1 MATVE
6 LEAGRA
12 FDVTAGPGVVV
23 VGVHRSGPPPDADLD
38 AFDILLSADPAAPRP
53 WVGLAP
59 AALEAALTRLAAN
72 VAAQPVAAAVAAQVL
87 RVTSSLTFDAALTVE
102 SLAYSMLQASDG
114 FRAWRAANPAPM
126 RDDQDQPRVA
136 VSREGA
142 DLSIRLIRASANNAV
157 DARLRDELCE
167 ALEFALIDP
176 DQAQVELSGE
186 GRVFSEGGDLA
197 EFGTFGDPGR
207 AHLVRTLR
215 APASLLHRLGARATA
230 TVHGACIGSGLE
242 IPAAAAR
249 VIARRHTWFRLPE
262 VGMGL
267 IPGAGGTA
275 TIPRR
280 IGRRRT
286 CFLAISGL
294 DIRAS
299 TALAWGLV
307 DAVESA

>member
-1 MATVE
+1 M
-6 LEAGRA
+6 R
-12 FDVTAGPGVVV
+12 
-23 VGVHRSGPPPDADLD
+23 VGVHRSGPLPATDFDE
-38 AFDILLSADPAAPRP
+38 FDILLSADPTAPRP

-59 AALEAALTRLAAN
+59 EALEAALARLAAN

-87 RVTSSLTFDAALTVE
+87 RATPSLTFDQALTIE

-114 FRAWRAANPAPM
+114 FRAWRAANPAPV
-126 RDDQDQPRVA
+126 RNDQDQPRVA
-136 VSREGA
+136 VSRDGV
-142 DLSIRLIRASANNAV
+142 DLSIRLIRTSANNAV

-176 DQAQVELSGE
+176 DQAPVLLSGE

-207 AHLVRTLR
+207 AHLVRSLR
-215 APASLLHRLGARATA
+215 APAALLHRLGGRATA

-242 IPAAAAR
+242 IPAAASR
-249 VIARRHTWFRLPE
+249 LIARRHTWFRLPE

-267 IPGAGGTA
+267 IPGAGGTV

-280 IGRRRT
+280 IGRHRA
-286 CFLAISGL
+286 CFMAISGL

-307 DAVESA
+307 DSVEKA

>member
-1 MATVE
+1 M
-6 LEAGRA
+6 R
-12 FDVTAGPGVVV
+12 
-23 VGVHRSGPPPDADLD
+23 VGVHRSGPLPDTDLD
-38 AFDILLSADPAAPRP
+38 DFDIVLSADPAAPRP
-53 WVGLAP
+53 WVGLTP
-59 AALEAALTRLAAN
+59 EGLEATLARLAAN
-72 VAAQPVAAAVAAQVL
+72 VAAQPVAAAAAVQVL
-87 RVTSSLTFDAALTVE
+87 RATLRLTFDQALTIE

-114 FRAWRAANPAPM
+114 FRAWRAANPAPV
-126 RDDQDQPRVA
+126 RNDQDQPRVA
-136 VSREGA
+136 VSRDGA
-142 DLSIRLIRASANNAV
+142 DLSILLIRASANNAV

-176 DQAQVELSGE
+176 DQAPVLLSGE

-207 AHLVRTLR
+207 AHLVRALR
-215 APASLLHRLGARATA
+215 APAALLHRLGGRATA
-230 TVHGACIGSGLE
+230 RVHGACIGSGLE
-242 IPAAAAR
+242 IPAAASR

-267 IPGAGGTA
+267 IPGAGGTV

-280 IGRRRT
+280 IGRHRA
-286 CFLAISGL
+286 CFMAISGL

-307 DAVESA
+307 DSVESA

>member
-1 MATVE
+1 M
-6 LEAGRA
+6 R
-12 FDVTAGPGVVV
+12 
-23 VGVHRSGPPPDADLD
+23 VGVHRSGPLPATDFDE
-38 AFDILLSADPAAPRP
+38 FDILLSADPTAPRP
-53 WVGLAP
+53 WVGLTP
-59 AALEAALTRLAAN
+59 EGLEATLARLAAN
-72 VAAQPVAAAVAAQVL
+72 VAAQPVAAAAAVQVL
-87 RVTSSLTFDAALTVE
+87 RATLRLTFDQALTIE

-114 FRAWRAANPAPM
+114 FRAWRAANPAPV
-126 RDDQDQPRVA
+126 RNDQDQPRVA
-136 VSREGA
+136 VSRDGA
-142 DLSIRLIRASANNAV
+142 DLSILLIRASANNAV

-176 DQAQVELSGE
+176 DQAPVLLSGE

-207 AHLVRTLR
+207 AHLVRALR
-215 APASLLHRLGARATA
+215 APAALLHRLGGRATA
-230 TVHGACIGSGLE
+230 RVHGACIGSGLE
-242 IPAAAAR
+242 IPAAASR

-267 IPGAGGTA
+267 IPGAGGTV

-280 IGRRRT
+280 IGRHRA
-286 CFLAISGL
+286 CFMAISGL

-307 DAVESA
+307 DSVESAR

>member
-1 MATVE
+1 M
-6 LEAGRA
+6 R
-12 FDVTAGPGVVV
+12 
-23 VGVHRSGPPPDADLD
+23 VGVHRTGPLPDTDPD

-59 AALEAALTRLAAN
+59 AALEAALARLGAN
-72 VAAQPVAAAVAAQVL
+72 VAAQPVAAAVAAQVM
-87 RVTSSLTFDAALTVE
+87 RVTLSLTFDEALTIE

-114 FRAWRAANPAPM
+114 FRAWRAANPAPV
-126 RDDQDQPRVA
+126 RNDQDQPRVA
-136 VSREGA
+136 VSRQGV
-142 DLSIRLIRASANNAV
+142 DLSIRLIRTSANNAV
-157 DARLRDELCE
+157 DARMRDELCA

-176 DQAQVELSGE
+176 DQAPVVLSGE

-197 EFGTFGDPGR
+197 EFGTFGDPGH
-207 AHLVRTLR
+207 AHLVRALR
-215 APASLLHRLGARATA
+215 APAALLHRLGGRATA

-249 VIARRHTWFRLPE
+249 LVARRHTWFRLPE

-267 IPGAGGTA
+267 IPGAGGTV

-280 IGRRRT
+280 IGRHRA
-286 CFLAISGL
+286 CFMTISGL
-294 DIRAS
+294 DIRAT

-307 DAVESA
+307 DSVENA

>member
-1 MATVE
+1 M
-6 LEAGRA
+6 R
-12 FDVTAGPGVVV
+12 
-23 VGVHRSGPPPDADLD
+23 VGVHRSGPLPDTDFD
-38 AFDILLSADPAAPRP
+38 DFDILLSVDPTAPRP

-59 AALEAALTRLAAN
+59 EALEAALARLAAN

-87 RVTSSLTFDAALTVE
+87 RATPSLTFDQALTIE

-114 FRAWRAANPAPM
+114 FRAWRAANPAPV
-126 RDDQDQPRVA
+126 RNDQDQPRVA
-136 VSREGA
+136 VSRDGV
-142 DLSIRLIRASANNAV
+142 DLSIRLIRTSANNAV

-176 DQAQVELSGE
+176 DQAPVLLSGE

-207 AHLVRTLR
+207 AHLVRSLR
-215 APASLLHRLGARATA
+215 APAALLHRLGGRATA

-242 IPAAAAR
+242 IPAAASR
-249 VIARRHTWFRLPE
+249 LVARRHTWFRLPE

-267 IPGAGGTA
+267 IPGAGGTV
-275 TIPRR
+275 TISRR
-280 IGRRRT
+280 IGRHRA
-286 CFLAISGL
+286 CFMAISGL

-307 DAVESA
+307 DSVEKA